1 LNELWIL
8 VVVNAIVDTVLAFYI
23 PYYLG
28 SERARR
34 RILEDPV
41 FQDTSSKLDK
51 VEKAVTEAQDEALRL
66 RHDVE
71 SLRSGFASEV
81 KASAADTL
89 RSVEKAIAAVQVSPV
104 VQLPQGAVQDA
115 MVSVKA
121 SAKKIIR
128 DAVEETLSQLQ
139 VTAPEVTPESV
150 ADSIVNQQ
158 QTEYIASLLAPYV
171 PEQYLGMATQAAQK
185 YGPQVLTALAERFG
199 IELEM

>member
-1 LNELWIL
+1 MDPSTWLAIGLMGIAALLADIVIAYVVAGRYGPNRARTLILNDPEYKATRAELL
-8 VVVNAIVDTVLAFYI
+8 AIQAKLD
-23 PYYLG
+23 G
-28 SERARR
+28 SEAR
-34 RILEDPV
+34 V
-41 FQDTSSKLDK
+41 DK
-51 VEKAVTEAQDEALRL
+51 AL
-66 RHDVE
+66 
-71 SLRSGFASEV
+71 SEH
-81 KASAADTL
+81 L